1 MVVIIV
7 LIDLKIKSNHRKEKV
22 KGNAF
27 AVFITTVSQKNSKF
41 IKKLIF
47 IILTIAMLIWL
58 FFFSSSSFYG
68 DFNLC
73 YTEEGDDGEYYLNM
87 YQHLP
92 TTPIAVYKL
101 IDGYNK
107 YFWVLYNKE
116 GKEIWHSPHYAYL
129 SDMVGGLV
137 VPTKKNSFL
146 RYKSN
151 EGWETIDLTDK
162 INQVNGKK

>member
-1 MVVIIV
+1 MK
-7 LIDLKIKSNHRKEKV
+7 KILL
-22 KGNAF
+22 
-27 AVFITTVSQKNSKF
+27 
-41 IKKLIF
+41 KLI
-47 IILTIAMLIWL
+47 ILSSSCLAIVWL
-58 FFFSSSSFYG
+58 LLFSSSSFYG

-101 IDGYNK
+101 IVGDR

-129 SDMVGGLV
+129 SDTVGGLV
-137 VPTKKNSFL
+137 VPTKKSNLL
-146 RYKSN
+146 RYSSN
-151 EGWETIDLTDK
+151 EGWEAIDLTDK

>member
-7 LIDLKIKSNHRKEKV
+7 LIGLKIKSNHRKEKV
-22 KGNAF
+22 KDNNAF
-27 AVFITTVSQKNSKF
+27 TVFITTVLQKNSNF

-101 IDGYNK
+101 IVGDR

-129 SDMVGGLV
+129 RDIVGGLV
-137 VPTKKNSFL
+137 IPTKKSNLL
-146 RYKSN
+146 RYSSN
-151 EGWETIDLTDK
+151 EGWEAIDLTDK